1 MRQAFLIA
9 AVLFGCAPQLPPAY
23 VQHRDA
29 AENAYASGHFA
40 AAAQDWLGAAKAAAT
55 ARDRSDARYRA
66 AASYERAG
74 DLEHAHELYALL
86 ASGSSDRAAR
96 AAFTLADLRVQ
107 GGDEAGGYAAL
118 EAAIRKYPSSGVA
131 GLAYR
136 RYFAWLSEHGGEQ
149 AVLEYVSRVL
159 PELGSGEL
167 GEQLRYERA
176 KRLDASGKT
185 AEARD
190 AYLDL
195 ATRYPYPHGAY
206 WDDALLRG
214 AECDLRLGQ
223 PEAAVKLL
231 QGMLAARETSHLSGS
246 YERPHFADAAYR
258 LAEVYRDALHDPT
271 AARRAFHDVFVSYPT
286 SALRDDA
293 LWQEALILR
302 ALSPSEACAPLSLLV
317 RQLPDSRFAPC
328 AHEICA
334 ELPAVVGRTCHGY
347 IEATLK
353 KPDSP
358 RPD

>member
-1 MRQAFLIA
+1 MRRALLVTA
-9 AVLFGCAPQLPPAY
+9 LLFGCAPQLPPAY

-29 AENAYASGHFA
+29 AQGAYASGHFA
-40 AAAQDWLGAAKAAAT
+40 EAAHDWLEAAKAAAT

-74 DLEHAHELYALL
+74 DLERAREQYALL
-86 ASGSSDRAAR
+86 ASGNSDRAAR
-96 AAFTLADLRVQ
+96 SAFTLADLRIQ
-107 GGDEAGGYAAL
+107 AGDEVAGYAAL

-136 RYFAWLSEHGGEQ
+136 RYFAWLSSRGGEQ
-149 AVLEYVSRVL
+149 AVINYVARVL

-176 KRLDASGKT
+176 KRLDASGNK
-185 AEARD
+185 AGARD

-214 AECDLRLGQ
+214 AECHVELGQ

-231 QGMLAARETSHLSGS
+231 QSMLAARETSHLSGS

-258 LAEVYRDALHDPT
+258 LAELYRDALHDPA
-271 AARRAFHDVFVSYPT
+271 AARRAFHDVFLNYPT
-286 SALRDDA
+286 STLRDDA

-302 ALSPSEACAPLSLLV
+302 TLSPSEACAPLSQLV
-317 RQLPDSRFAPC
+317 QQLPDSRYAPC

-334 ELPAVVGRTCHGY
+334 QLPALIGRACHGY
-347 IEATLK
+347 IEATLSAP
-353 KPDSP
+353 KPPGAD
-358 RPD
+358 